1 MISSFFVSL
10 PPFSLFL
17 FHGRRL
23 WVLVLGFG
31 VLTVLGCQQ
40 QMAEQPRYD
49 PLEPSTF
56 FADGQSA
63 RQLVPNTVA
72 RGQLR
77 DDAHLHT
84 GRTAT
89 SFAETF
95 PFAITHPV
103 LERGQERY
111 NIFCSPCHDRVGNGD
126 GMIVRRGY
134 TRPPA
139 FSVERLRS
147 APPGHFFTV
156 ITHGLGAMPGYAAQ
170 IPASDRW
177 AITAYIRALQLSQHA
192 TLAEVPV
199 TEREKLTR

>member
-1 MISSFFVSL
+1 
-10 PPFSLFL
+10 
-17 FHGRRL
+17 
-23 WVLVLGFG
+23 
-31 VLTVLGCQQ
+31 
-40 QMAEQPRYD
+40 MAEQPRYD
-49 PLEPSTF
+49 PLEPSAF

-77 DDAHLHT
+77 EDVQLYT
-84 GRTAT
+84 GRTADG
-89 SFAETF
+89 FADTF
-95 PFAITHPV
+95 PFAITQQV

-111 NIFCSPCHDRVGNGD
+111 NIFCAPCHDRVGSGD

-139 FSVERLRS
+139 FTTERLRI

-170 IPASDRW
+170 IPAHDRW
-177 AITAYIRALQLSQHA
+177 AITAYVRALQLSQHA
-192 TLAEVPV
+192 TLAEVPAE
-199 TEREKLTR
+199 ERAQLAR